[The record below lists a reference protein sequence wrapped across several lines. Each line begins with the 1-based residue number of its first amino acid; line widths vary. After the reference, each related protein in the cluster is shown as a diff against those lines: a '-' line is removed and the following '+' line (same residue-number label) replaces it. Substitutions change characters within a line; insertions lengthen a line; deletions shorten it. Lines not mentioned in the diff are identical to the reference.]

1 MAKTI
6 RQIGRH
12 IPREL
17 HQMAR
22 YAADCV
28 VCELDRTIPLTAE
41 QMELTE
47 EILRETLTGALC
59 AVWESLQDHKA
70 VVEVQDGN
78 HDH

>member
-6 RQIGRH
+6 RQIGRQM
-12 IPREL
+12 PREL
-17 HQMAR
+17 HQMVR

-28 VCELDRTIPLTAE
+28 VCELDRAIPLTAE

-47 EILRETLTGALC
+47 QLLRETLMGALC
-59 AVWESLQDHKA
+59 AVWESLQDYKA
-70 VVEVQDGN
+70 VVEVRDGN

>member
-6 RQIGRH
+6 RIGRH
-12 IPREL
+12 MPREL
-17 HQMAR
+17 HQMVR

-28 VCELDRTIPLTAE
+28 VCELHRSTPLTAE

-59 AVWESLQDHKA
+59 AVWESLQA
-70 VVEVQDGN
+70 VALVEVRDGDNN
-78 HDH
+78 H